1 MRIANLEEVQPAA
14 LQELN
19 EIMEKQFAGQA
30 GTQAAKMGGL
40 KSAANIMNYLD
51 TAIEGQLMDAI
62 REQDEEMSQQIQDL
76 MFVFDNLVDVDDK
89 GIQAILREVQ
99 QDALLK
105 AIKGAD
111 EELKDKIMR
120 NMSKR
125 AAEMLN
131 DDLEAL
137 GPVRISEVE
146 TAQKEILSVARRLSD
161 SGEIMLGGGGGEE
174 FLQERQSRHSFS
186 LGKHMTAKKSFSE
199 NEVNEAKKW
208 DLPFVDDPTA
218 PRENEPTNAL
228 NKRSDWQYEPPEV
241 EEEIQPPTAEEIEA
255 IRQAAYDEGYQEGKE
270 KGFEEGKAQGLEA
283 GLAEGKEQGHTE
295 GLEQGLEE
303 GRQQM
308 TAQAE
313 VWQML
318 AEKFHDPLSQAND
331 ETRDQLVKLAVTLAK
346 AVIKTEVSTNQ
357 QVIMQALSEGIKAL
371 PINQADY
378 QIHMNPEDIEL
389 VKEHFGEEEITKK
402 GWNLVEAPAMER
414 GGCDITTAQNA
425 VDVSIERRCRDVID
439 RFLLNQGLSNDQPLA
454 CPF

>member
-1 MRIANLEEVQPAA
+1 MAEELANVAEPSYDVSKLEGVEKAAILLLSLSEEDAAQILKHLEPKQVQKLGAEMAKVDDMTQTKITSVHKHFIEEIQNYSTIGFQSQDFVKRALTAALGEDKAANLIDQILMGSGAKGLDSLKWMDSKQVASIIRNEHPQIQTIVLSYLEPEQSAEILAQFPEKVRLDLLMRIANLEEVQPAA

-30 GTQAAKMGGL
+30 GAQAAKMGGL

-125 AAEMLN
+125 AAEMLA

-174 FLQERQSRHSFS
+174 FL
-186 LGKHMTAKKSFSE
+186 
-199 NEVNEAKKW
+199 
-208 DLPFVDDPTA
+208 
-218 PRENEPTNAL
+218 
-228 NKRSDWQYEPPEV
+228 
-241 EEEIQPPTAEEIEA
+241 
-255 IRQAAYDEGYQEGKE
+255 
-270 KGFEEGKAQGLEA
+270 
-283 GLAEGKEQGHTE
+283 
-295 GLEQGLEE
+295 
-303 GRQQM
+303 
-308 TAQAE
+308 
-313 VWQML
+313 
-318 AEKFHDPLSQAND
+318 
-331 ETRDQLVKLAVTLAK
+331 
-346 AVIKTEVSTNQ
+346 
-357 QVIMQALSEGIKAL
+357 
-371 PINQADY
+371 
-378 QIHMNPEDIEL
+378 
-389 VKEHFGEEEITKK
+389 
-402 GWNLVEAPAMER
+402 
-414 GGCDITTAQNA
+414 
-425 VDVSIERRCRDVID
+425 
-439 RFLLNQGLSNDQPLA
+439 
-454 CPF
+454 

>member
-1 MRIANLEEVQPAA
+1 MADELANVEEPSYDVSKLEGVEKAAILLLSLSEEDAAQILKHLEPKQVQKLGSEMAKVDDMTQTKITSVHKHFIEEIQNYSTIGFQSQDFVKRALTAALGEDKAANLIDQILMGSGAKGLDSLKWMDSKQVASIIRNEHPQIQTIVLSYLEPEQSAEILAQFPEKVRLDLLMRIANLEEVQPAA

-105 AIKGAD
+105 SIKGAD
-111 EELKDKIMR
+111 EELKNKIMK

-161 SGEIMLGGGGGEE
+161 AGEIMLGGGGGEE
-174 FLQERQSRHSFS
+174 FL
-186 LGKHMTAKKSFSE
+186 
-199 NEVNEAKKW
+199 
-208 DLPFVDDPTA
+208 
-218 PRENEPTNAL
+218 
-228 NKRSDWQYEPPEV
+228 
-241 EEEIQPPTAEEIEA
+241 
-255 IRQAAYDEGYQEGKE
+255 
-270 KGFEEGKAQGLEA
+270 
-283 GLAEGKEQGHTE
+283 
-295 GLEQGLEE
+295 
-303 GRQQM
+303 
-308 TAQAE
+308 
-313 VWQML
+313 
-318 AEKFHDPLSQAND
+318 
-331 ETRDQLVKLAVTLAK
+331 
-346 AVIKTEVSTNQ
+346 
-357 QVIMQALSEGIKAL
+357 
-371 PINQADY
+371 
-378 QIHMNPEDIEL
+378 
-389 VKEHFGEEEITKK
+389 
-402 GWNLVEAPAMER
+402 
-414 GGCDITTAQNA
+414 
-425 VDVSIERRCRDVID
+425 
-439 RFLLNQGLSNDQPLA
+439 
-454 CPF
+454 